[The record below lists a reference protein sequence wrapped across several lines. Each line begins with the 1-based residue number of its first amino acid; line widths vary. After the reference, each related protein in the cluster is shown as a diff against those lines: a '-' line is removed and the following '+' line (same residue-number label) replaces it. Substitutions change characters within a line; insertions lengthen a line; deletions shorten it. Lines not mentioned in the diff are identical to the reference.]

1 MTYIISWLLHFQS
14 FKVTIFFMFLQGGDL
29 MLLLFFL
36 SITSR
41 LCQRDC
47 ISYLAYTVCYLV
59 HNQGDH
65 IYFIT
70 TKALTSLY
78 IFTPVL

>member
-1 MTYIISWLLHFQS
+1 MAYIISWLLFFQS

-29 MLLLFFL
+29 MLLLFLL

-41 LCQRDC
+41 LCQWDC
-47 ISYLAYTVCYLV
+47 ICFPV
-59 HNQGDH
+59 HNQEDH

-70 TKALTSLY
+70 TKTLTSLY